1 MFTRKQAW
9 RRQKNNINMN
19 FCCFICGSDN
29 IIESEKEELF
39 YNRKV
44 KWNNCVNVVY
54 IPDRTELQSFF
65 LWYQKS
71 DYVKFESDF
80 KDHLEKDSTTMSEI
94 SNNKNLI

>member
-9 RRQKNNINMN
+9 RRQKNKHNNNFINMN
-19 FCCFICGSDN
+19 FCCFVCGSDN

-54 IPDRTELQSFF
+54 IPDRTELQSLF

-71 DYVKFESDF
+71 DYVKFESDY
-80 KDHLEKDSTTMSEI
+80 KYNLEKDSEI
-94 SNNKNLI
+94 M

>member
-9 RRQKNNINMN
+9 RRQKNKFNNNFINMN

-71 DYVKFESDF
+71 DYVKFESDY
-80 KDHLEKDSTTMSEI
+80 KDNLEKDSEI
-94 SNNKNLI
+94 M